1 MSDIKIHCNEERG
14 QKFIDAVSQKHFL
27 FSFVISYTE
36 TCEIPGI
43 TAAGANADFVKFTP
57 PADAEFLHYGSVKV

>member
-1 MSDIKIHCNEERG
+1 MSDIKIHCNEEKG
-14 QKFIDAVSQKHFL
+14 QKFIKDVEQKRFL

-43 TAAGANADFVKFTP
+43 TVAGADADFI
-57 PADAEFLHYGSVKV
+57 

>member
-1 MSDIKIHCNEERG
+1 MSDIKIHCNVEKG
-14 QKFIDAVSQKHFL
+14 QKFIKDVEQKQFL

-43 TAAGANADFVKFTP
+43 TVAGI
-57 PADAEFLHYGSVKV
+57 PAKELGNSN